1 MSQRYRITRAF
12 QENGNSAK
20 TISLEE
26 CKQLFSSKA
35 DFTYTTVFTVNGAT
49 SMSIEG
55 DFFMWS
61 YDEDTKIPFRHYE
74 GDIYVSGTNKVVIP
88 LVIEIASE
96 LGADVQEE

>member
-35 DFTYTTVFTVNGAT
+35 DFSYTTVFTVNGAT

>member
-26 CKQLFSSKA
+26 CKQYFSSKA
-35 DFTYTTVFTVNGAT
+35 DFSYTTVFTVKGAT

-61 YDEDTKIPFRHYE
+61 YDGDTVIPFRHYE

-88 LVIEIASE
+88 LVIEVASDLE
-96 LGADVQEE
+96 ADVQEE

>member
-12 QENGNSAK
+12 QENGDSAK
-20 TISLEE
+20 TITLEE
-26 CKQLFSSKA
+26 CKQYFSSKD
-35 DFTYTTVFTVNGAT
+35 DFTYTNVFTVKGET

-61 YDEDTKIPFRHYE
+61 YDRDTVIPFRHYE

-88 LVIEIASE
+88 LVIEVASD
-96 LGADVQEE
+96 LRADIEEE

>member
-12 QENGNSAK
+12 QENGHSAK

-26 CKQLFSSKA
+26 CKQYFSSKA
-35 DFTYTTVFTVNGAT
+35 DFSYTTVFTVKGAT

-61 YDEDTKIPFRHYE
+61 YDEDTVIPFRHYD

-88 LVIEIASE
+88 LVIEVASD
-96 LGADVQEE
+96 LQADVQEE